1 MIFLT
6 TAQITRLIRY
16 KIVKALVKGLFLIF
30 ILQKIF
36 STKIIKRIGAVTKRK
51 GFA

>member
-16 KIVKALVKGLFLIF
+16 IIVKALVKGLFLIF
-30 ILQKIF
+30 ISQKTF
-36 STKIIKRIGAVTKRK
+36 KIRINKRIGAVANRK